1 MKSIK
6 FKLAVLFLTMVFFV
20 MIISGIFIRMS
31 LQTQESTRAYEE
43 LMQFARIIDEEI
55 IQVYRTPQEI
65 SVALNTH
72 IHAQIMAS
80 RRDIQASVLFSDG
93 TPINPD
99 AIGDYTSSVIISAMV
114 GNTAFNP
121 WERARDLREEEDRV
135 STWMTF
141 ATPAST
147 SEYIIYLRMNAALLQ
162 ENLDNTTY
170 TIVLSVLLAMV
181 LATVL
186 ATLFARTLTGP
197 ISKLAKMAK
206 EIAEG
211 DIQQQIP
218 VYSDDEIGQLTENFN
233 DMSRSL
239 HATMEKMSSDKNRV
253 EIIIHSMTDGLIAFD
268 KIGDLIHANQAALEL
283 LSIKEDYFIDIN
295 YINDIFGEDFKNEDI
310 VIEIEDK
317 FVNASFNTYDNAQG
331 ELDGIVI
338 VLQDVTKHTKL
349 DNMRKE
355 FVANVS
361 HEIRTPLT
369 VIKTY
374 AETLIDSDLDDKE
387 MARDFLNTINSEV
400 DRMTLLATDLLEL
413 SHFDNKQLSMT
424 MGEHN
429 LLQILTNSIK
439 QTTVLAE
446 KKEQT
451 IVFVN
456 ETGDCLINCD
466 EGRINQVFVNLLSN
480 AVKYSE
486 PKTTI
491 EVSLKQN
498 KKFYEVYIKDNGIG
512 IAKKDLERIFE
523 RFYRTD
529 KARSRAMGGV
539 GLGLSIVKE
548 ILDLHNAKIDII
560 SGIGKGTTAIIK
572 FVS

>member
-491 EVSLKQN
+491 EVRLKQN
-498 KKFYEVYIKDNGIG
+498 KKFYEEYIKDNGIG